1 MNDPNNPPPYEG
13 AAGGIV
19 GAAMR
24 AKARKRARLAKEA
37 QGQEQVHEIIADGNF
52 GVLTPKQVALFLGD
66 VNGGKPPSLEEV
78 LMFLSEF
85 PGATEEGLPPQQL
98 AHAKSTWTQL
108 HPDIDNDV
116 KMCGCRCSIS

>member
-37 QGQEQVHEIIADGNF
+37 QGQEQVHEVIADGNF
-52 GVLTPKQVALFLGD
+52 GVLTPKQVALFLAD
-66 VNGGKPPSLEEV
+66 VNGGRCVATTNIALLTKPSQTCRKASL
-78 LMFLSEF
+78 
-85 PGATEEGLPPQQL
+85 T
-98 AHAKSTWTQL
+98 
-108 HPDIDNDV
+108 
-116 KMCGCRCSIS
+116 